1 MKNFQKLILLL
12 FVAFIFVACD
22 DRKDAIDD
30 LRTLVEDIR
39 QNGNEY
45 TAEQWADAEAI
56 YADVSEN
63 LDTYEFTREE
73 KKEISDL
80 KAEYLTYIAKW
91 KAGEKFDMIMD
102 IANQVTTVGKSIME
116 GLSGKSDEEKEE

>member
-1 MKNFQKLILLL
+1 MKNYQKLILLL
-12 FVAFIFVACD
+12 FAAFIFVACD

-56 YADVSEN
+56 YADVSED
-63 LDTYEFTREE
+63 LDAYEYTREE

-91 KAGEKFDMIMD
+91 KAGEKFDMIRD
-102 IANQVTTVGKSIME
+102 IANQVTTVGKSIMD
-116 GLSGKSDEEKEE
+116 GLSGKSDEDEE

>member
-1 MKNFQKLILLL
+1 MKNFQTIILFLCA
-12 FVAFIFVACD
+12 AFIFVACD

-39 QNGNEY
+39 LNGNEY

-56 YADVSEN
+56 YADVSED
-63 LDTYEFTREE
+63 LDTYEYTKDE
-73 KKEISDL
+73 KKEISNL

-102 IANQVTTVGKSIME
+102 IANQVTTVGKSIMD
-116 GLSGKSDEEKEE
+116 GLSGKSDENEE